1 MKLVKAGSGAVVIV
15 LDQEFTSKSERELF
29 DTLEQSGVSRGK
41 ALILDFTG
49 VETLDNTGINVLVK
63 LYMRARKTRNQLF
76 AIGLSSPYRN
86 VFSLAGLDKIFHIN
100 TRASAMFKMA
110 SLTGSREVTRS
121 ESQADSH
128 WSTRVGK
135 LRVPAA
141 PPQVINLNVNG
152 RSTAGP
158 VQGFG
163 QLWEKTYRIDLS
175 DTRLAPATIISTVK
189 SKFPEFQPLENR
201 FYPTEKGIAPG
212 EIVLINALTPGGLVA
227 TGVLVLYA
235 DDYTFTFITPQGHP
249 EAGWVTFKSFEEGG
263 RTILQ
268 IQGLARASD
277 PVYELAFRFSGSRI
291 QEKIWSHVLESTAKY
306 LGSAARVEI
315 EKKCLDS
322 TLQWFRFFNVLQ
334 NAQILSIVHSITHPF
349 SKNK

>member
-1 MKLVKAGSGAVVIV
+1 MKLVKVGSGAAVIV

-29 DTLEQSGVSRGK
+29 DTLEQSGVSHGK

-49 VETLDNTGINVLVK
+49 VEILDNTGINTLVK
-63 LYMRARKTRNQLF
+63 LYVRAHQTRNELF

-86 VFSLAGLDKIFHIN
+86 VFSLAGLDKLFHIN
-100 TRASAMFKMA
+100 TRASVMFKTA

-121 ESQADSH
+121 ESQADSY

-135 LRVPAA
+135 LKMPAA
-141 PPQVINLNVNG
+141 PGRAINLNVDV
-152 RSTAGP
+152 RKTAGP
-158 VQGFG
+158 LQGFG

-175 DTRLAPATIISTVK
+175 DTGLSPARIISTVK
-189 SKFPEFQPLENR
+189 SKFPEFQPPENR
-201 FYPTEKGIAPG
+201 FYPTGKGIAPG

-249 EAGWVTFKSFEEGG
+249 EAGWVTFKSFEQGG

-277 PVYELAFRFSGSRI
+277 PVYELAFRFAGSR
-291 QEKIWSHVLESTAKY
+291 
-306 LGSAARVEI
+306 
-315 EKKCLDS
+315 
-322 TLQWFRFFNVLQ
+322 
-334 NAQILSIVHSITHPF
+334 
-349 SKNK
+349 

>member
-1 MKLVKAGSGAVVIV
+1 MKLVKVGSGAVVIV
-15 LDQEFTSKSERELF
+15 LDQEVTSKSERELF
-29 DTLEQSGVSRGK
+29 DTLEQSGVARGK

-63 LYMRARKTRNQLF
+63 LYVRAQKTQNQLY

-110 SLTGSREVTRS
+110 SLTGSREVPRS
-121 ESQADSH
+121 ESQADSR
-128 WSTRVGK
+128 WSTTVGMLK
-135 LRVPAA
+135 VSAA
-141 PPQVINLNVNG
+141 PGQAINLNVNG
-152 RSTAGP
+152 RKTAGP
-158 VQGFG
+158 LQGFG

-175 DTRLAPATIISTVK
+175 DTGLTPAQIIGTVK
-189 SKFPEFQPLENR
+189 SKFPEFQPPENR
-201 FYPTEKGIAPG
+201 FYPTDRGIAPG

-235 DDYTFTFITPQGHP
+235 DEHTFTFITPQGHP

-263 RTILQ
+263 LTILQ

-277 PVYELAFRFSGSRI
+277 PIYELAFRFAGSQI
-291 QEKIWSHVLESTAKY
+291 QEKIWTHVLESAAKY
-306 LGSAARVEI
+306 AGSTAQVQIDKR
-315 EKKCLDS
+315 CLDTS
-322 TLQWFRFFNVLQ
+322 LQWSRFFNVFQ
-334 NAQILSIVHSITHPF
+334 NAQILSMLHSLTHPF
-349 SKNK
+349 SKK